1 MHDSNLLMY
10 NIFVFIEVICHFLFI
25 AKLKSSKSDEKEAA
39 ASKTKKYSFS
49 NHTYPLLS
57 YDSFPGMDHI
67 EAVICLHQ
75 PLGKDL
81 KVSHHN
87 QPHPPPQV
95 YINNILLIKF

>member
-1 MHDSNLLMY
+1 MHDSNFLMY
-10 NIFVFIEVICHFLFI
+10 NNSSFIKVICHFPFI

-39 ASKTKKYSFS
+39 AGKTKKYSFS
-49 NHTYPLLS
+49 NHLYPLLR

-67 EAVICLHQ
+67 EAVISLHQ

-87 QPHPPPQV
+87 QPRLPLQV
-95 YINNILLIKF
+95 CINN

>member
-1 MHDSNLLMY
+1 M
-10 NIFVFIEVICHFLFI
+10 
-25 AKLKSSKSDEKEAA
+25 
-39 ASKTKKYSFS
+39 
-49 NHTYPLLS
+49 YPLLS